1 MTSLP
6 RFFDPAPRYFT
17 NNITGLSGAKLYFTA
32 AGSSTPKVVY
42 QNKAGTIAHADP
54 VEANSYG
61 IFPPIFLDGLYK
73 VELKNAAGVTQS
85 GWPIDNVG
93 QDEDVVPF
101 GPYSNT
107 ITYQADEVVTD
118 SAGDWY
124 RSKIDSNVGHEPS
137 SSPTQWEALVKP
149 VPSNFVSDEAWAT
162 YSSGSGGTIQLNFDV
177 DAMSLGLVAS
187 GLKTDLSLNN
197 VDNTSDANK
206 PVSTAQQ
213 TALDLKLDKNGLN
226 SVSGGG
232 LSFGNT
238 NIVSSITLDWYQEAT
253 FSPDVVGTGTAGAA
267 TYTLQAGRWTRI
279 GNRVDV
285 FVQLAWSAHTGIGNV
300 KINNLP
306 FASNATNFSTGTVY
320 SSATMAFGAGLYG
333 VATIG
338 ASTSSIL
345 LYGVDPAGLAV
356 PAACPLPASC
366 LACHFSITYFV

>member
-17 NNITGLSGAKLYFTA
+17 NNITGLPGAKLYFTV
-32 AGSSTPKVVY
+32 AGSSTPKTTY
-42 QNKAGTIAHADP
+42 QNKAGTLAHAHP
-54 VEANSYG
+54 VVADSNG

-85 GWPIDNVG
+85 GWPIDNIG
-93 QDEDVVPF
+93 QDENVVPF
-101 GPYSNT
+101 GPYSST
-107 ITYQADEVVTD
+107 ITYQTDEVVTD

-124 RSKIDSNVGHEPS
+124 RSKVDSNVGHEPS

-149 VPSNFVSDEAWAT
+149 VPSNFVSDAAWAT
-162 YSSGSGGTIQLNFDV
+162 YSSGVGGTISLDIDV
-177 DAMSLGLVAS
+177 DAMSLDLVAS

-197 VDNTSDANK
+197 VNNTSDANK

-213 TALDLKLDKNGLN
+213 TALDLKLDKNGLT
-226 SVSGGG
+226 SVANGG
-232 LSFGNT
+232 LIFGNT
-238 NIVSSITLDWYQEAT
+238 ANAGLTTLDWYQEST
-253 FSPDVVGTGTAGAA
+253 FSPDVVGTTSAGSA
-267 TYTLQAGRWTRI
+267 TYTLQTGRWTRI

-285 FVQLAWSAHTGIGNV
+285 FVQLAWTAHTGTGNV

-306 FASNATNFSTGTVY
+306 YTSNATNFNTGVVY
-320 SSATMAFGAGLYG
+320 GSAALAFGAGLYG

-338 ASTSSIL
+338 ASTSSVL
-345 LYGVDPAGLAV
+345 LYGIDPSGVAI

>member
-17 NNITGLSGAKLYFTA
+17 NGIQSLPGAKLYFTV
-32 AGSSTPKVVY
+32 AGSSTPKTVY
-42 QNKAGTIAHADP
+42 QNKAGTIAHANP
-54 VEANSYG
+54 VEANTYG
-61 IFPPIFLDGLYK
+61 TFPPIFLDGLYK
-73 VELKNAAGVTQS
+73 AELKSAAGITQA

-93 QDEDVVPF
+93 QDDTIVPF
-101 GPYSNT
+101 GPYSST
-107 ITYQADEVVTD
+107 TTYQTDEVVTD

-124 RSKIDSNVGHEPS
+124 RSKVDSNVGNEPS
-137 SSPTQWEALVKP
+137 TSAAQWEALVKP
-149 VPSNFVSDEAWAT
+149 VPSNFVSDAAWAT
-162 YSSGSGGTIQLNFDV
+162 YSSGTGGTISLDIDV
-177 DAMSLGLVAS
+177 DAMSLDLVAS

-197 VDNTSDANK
+197 VTNTSDANK

-226 SVSGGG
+226 SVANGG
-232 LSFGNT
+232 LIFGNT
-238 NIVSSITLDWYQEAT
+238 AIAGSTTLDWYQEST
-253 FSPDVVGTGTAGAA
+253 FSPDVVGTGTSGAA

-285 FVQLAWSAHTGIGNV
+285 FVQMAWSAHTGIGNV
-300 KINNLP
+300 RINNLP
-306 FASNATNFSTGTVY
+306 FASNASNFSTGVVY
-320 SSATMAFGAGLYG
+320 SSASMAFGAGLYG

-345 LYGVDPAGLAV
+345 LYGIDPSGVSV